1 MTVMSMMTAEE
12 YFFSEDNSDQIVRQ
26 VKNFAQQVEVSG
38 Q

>member
-12 YFFSEDNSDQIVRQ
+12 AFFSEDNSDQIVRQ